1 MLTGSA
7 MLIDSI
13 YLRDVGPFD
22 EVRIDLPEG
31 KDPNLADVYLLTGP
45 NGCGKSTVLYA
56 IAGVLAGG
64 NDTTGA
70 DLISPRLRGE
80 NSIAAISGAG
90 DRGAVTTF
98 RHDRTHTIPD
108 PFGGPPLQWRF
119 GLAQGV
125 YWRDPGPPSAPQER
139 FDSMAFAYAGSRSM
153 QDAHVT
159 AIQEIADHPMLNCLA
174 FEQATDTSKL
184 VHWIASQYLKELK
197 AERGGNAAR
206 ASQLSR
212 SVRDIESIITEITGD
227 VFAFDLTGDDNDV
240 RVRRNGVVIDMG
252 VLPEG
257 LKSIVSWVSDLLMRL
272 DRMPWVDDTP
282 PMQRSFLLLLDEIDV
297 HLHPAWQRKVIPIV
311 QKLFPKAQII
321 ASTHSPF
328 VVASANDAHIITFAM
343 KDGVSKLESIKP
355 SQIGVSYSAVLRDIF
370 GITSEFDVE
379 TEQMLA
385 SFHEA
390 KTHLLEGTTDDRA
403 TVDQL
408 AQTLAARGEELSTMM
423 GFEMRQID
431 RYLKKQIAG

>member
-1 MLTGSA
+1 MR
-7 MLIDSI
+7 IDSI

-22 EVRIDLPEG
+22 EVTVPFPKGSD
-31 KDPNLADVYLLTGP
+31 DNLADVYLLTGP

-56 IAGVLAGG
+56 IAAHLGDDGLLVPRMRSATSE
-64 NDTTGA
+64 TTLTLGRSTNRIA
-70 DLISPRLRGE
+70 PRARNQFPKMIDEHG
-80 NSIAAISGAG
+80 
-90 DRGAVTTF
+90 
-98 RHDRTHTIPD
+98 RTS
-108 PFGGPPLQWRF
+108 W
-119 GLAQGV
+119 A
-125 YWRDPGPPSAPQER
+125 
-139 FDSMAFAYAGSRSM
+139 AFAYAGTRELENG
-153 QDAHVT
+153 HVT
-159 AIQEIADHPMLNCLA
+159 AIAEQRDDPYSESLSFQRKANTSALA
-174 FEQATDTSKL
+174 Q
-184 VHWIASQYLKELK
+184 WIANQDLKRLTAKEAGKL
-197 AERGGNAAR
+197 ERAA
-206 ASQLSR
+206 QLERSR
-212 SVRDIESIITEITGD
+212 RDIERIVAEIIDDPT
-227 VFAFDLTGDDNDV
+227 FAFVGGYETDIDI
-240 RVRRNGVVIDMG
+240 RVRRYGMTVDMG
-252 VLPEG
+252 LLPDG
-257 LKSIVSWVSDLLMRL
+257 IKSIVSWVADLLMRL
-272 DRMPWVDDTP
+272 DRIPWIDDLP
-282 PMQRSFLLLLDEIDV
+282 PLQRSFLLLLDEIEI
-297 HLHPAWQRKVIPIV
+297 HLHPEWQRKVIPVV
-311 QKLFPKAQII
+311 QKLFKNAQII

-408 AQTLAARGEELSTMM
+408 AKTLAARGEELSTMM